1 MRKCRQQHWI
11 CVAAVLAAPALL
23 GLPAAAETGF
33 QIDTDASCTSSS
45 CHDRLTA
52 KKQVHTP
59 AAAGDE
65 CAMCHEP
72 AVEGKHGFA
81 LAAEGS
87 ELCFTCH
94 DEEEFAGKTTHGP
107 VGEGK
112 CVACHNPHAS
122 DHDSMLRAEAPGL
135 CFGCH
140 DRTLKD
146 AGGKPLPSPM
156 RTFEDKAKKLHPPFE
171 EGACL
176 SCHLPHASENYRLL
190 TDPYPASLYARFSSE
205 AYFCFNCHDDEAF
218 TEPRTMSS
226 TGFRNGNLNLHYRH
240 VNRKKGRSCKA
251 CHDHHGA
258 DREKLIRDQ
267 VSFGKRSIVISAFSR
282 NETGGSC
289 APMCHIAVSYDRLDP
304 AINKLKVTPRRGTDA
319 TPAQLKRAAEEQSEE

>member
-1 MRKCRQQHWI
+1 MLI
-11 CVAAVLAAPALL
+11 LAAYGHPV
-23 GLPAAAETGF
+23 AAETGIR
-33 QIDTDASCTSSS
+33 IDPEASCVSST

-52 KKQVHTP
+52 KKRVHTP

-65 CAMCHEP
+65 CVMCHEP
-72 AVEGKHGFA
+72 TVEGKHGFA

-94 DEEEFAGKTTHGP
+94 DDEEFAGKTTHGP

-122 DHDSMLRAEAPGL
+122 DHDSVLRAEAPGL

-156 RTFEDKAKKLHPPFE
+156 RTFQDQAKKLHPPFG

-176 SCHLPHASENYRLL
+176 SCHMPHASENYRLL

-205 AYFCFNCHDDEAF
+205 AYFCFNCHDSEAF
-218 TEPRTMSS
+218 EEARTTEVTE
-226 TGFRNGNLNLHYRH
+226 FRNGDLNLHHRH
-240 VNRKKGRSCKA
+240 VNRKKGRACKA
-251 CHDHHGA
+251 CHHHHGA
-258 DREKLIRDQ
+258 ANDALVRDRTPFGDRFIEIRN
-267 VSFGKRSIVISAFSR
+267 FAKTP
-282 NETGGSC
+282 TGGSC
-289 APMCHIAVSYDRLDP
+289 APTCHKAVSYDRENP
-304 AINKLKVTPRRGTDA
+304 VVVPLKVTPRAGEDAKPQEPAPARTD
-319 TPAQLKRAAEEQSEE
+319 RSGR